1 MKHNYAF
8 LAGLLLL
15 LGGGGIALGS
25 QSMSN
30 VSAPPTP
37 TSATAGVSTRTSEGE
52 NPEEGS
58 DSVAPGSIQVEDL
71 TGIDFSVGDTRKI
84 TLSASSPEIAANVVW
99 SSDHPDVVSVTQ
111 DGTITCLSPGR
122 TKIWAKC
129 TINDNYYAHATT
141 IDVYPEVGDIAFE
154 YKEYWSQLGSD
165 EKCWV
170 TLQINPKE
178 WNDWDRLDGIH
189 ATWTIA
195 DTNIAELEPMK
206 PEVPIHTCCY
216 IKPKKTGVT
225 EVSMSASN
233 GSSATCKIIVYK
245 ATESITLNAS
255 DTTMM
260 VGDKFQ
266 LEASLVPADA
276 NQPVKYSSYKEDIA
290 TVDSNG
296 LITAVSPGS
305 TIIYCDPTKRGFG
318 GAVFL
323 NVLTHPNSISV
334 SNAEDFN
341 ITLGETRPINVE
353 FTPAEFVNRTV
364 EWTVDN
370 PEIAEIV
377 KSKYENDDTSFV
389 KGLAYG
395 KTIVRGKTPNGLT
408 TEFEVNVY
416 GLYDGDDS
424 FELNARDKSLNVGE
438 TFQIEIAGEDKG
450 QTFTYSSEDESIAT
464 VDSLGLVTAVSK
476 GETSIIVKPSMQE
489 WFTRSLK
496 VNVCE
501 APENVELTK
510 TEYLFTE
517 PYTQKV
523 ELTFT
528 PDNDDVNREI
538 EWTYNPAD
546 IVKIN
551 YLSWEK
557 AYYIEPL
564 NLGQTTVTG
573 TAANGQQI
581 EFTAKYEGLK
591 IDNKEVHE
599 DYTVGDEFDLT
610 ASASSPEILEN
621 AVWSSSNPDF
631 ISVDNGHITCLRPGS
646 STIRISNR
654 IDDNFYSD
662 QVTITSHPEAGQV
675 GIHYNDNYNNNS
687 LIRKGRNSSFSV
699 LLPIGEE
706 NYDGDWSV
714 EGEGV
719 VEVLDKNETRCTLMG
734 LEDGTATITYTMPD
748 GRSAFVNLIVYTRID
763 SFDVNSND
771 VTLSKGK
778 TFQIE
783 VSNILPEDANQRM
796 TYFSENEEIATVDS
810 LGLITAVGFGETRV
824 SVKPEYQG
832 LWHWITVHVKEG
844 PDSVVMEKKDII
856 LNGIGSVVPLDIKFS
871 PDDENI
877 DRTINWTYSEEGI
890 IAIEKDY
897 WSNGYSVRSEDFGT
911 VTFSGEASNGQILE
925 GTATVRGIYIE
936 GEDPT
941 YLHIGDSH
949 QFEVKASSE
958 EILNSVRW
966 STGNSAIAEV
976 DEVGN
981 VTAIQPGEAYLW
993 ASGSEG
999 SITYENNKVII
1010 VYPEEGSIALNQP
1023 SIEMPQGYY
1032 TQLSVILPEGESIY
1046 DGVWSVSDESI
1057 IEVDYQ
1063 EYKYYGFRTKA
1074 TGTTTITYTMADGR
1088 SASCVV
1094 TVKGDENDRVES
1106 ITLESY
1112 QEYGKIGGEFQMQAT
1127 ANPDTY
1133 GRTIRYYSENPD
1145 VATVD
1150 SEGLVRYVGYGSTKI
1165 SAYVDNSNGL
1175 GDYIYAQMDVMIY
1188 EEPAAVTVEEGEEIT
1203 VDTPQDLTP
1212 ISIEFEAPEGVEPE
1226 DVCTDIVWEYSV
1238 PEVIDIVKSDPTS
1251 RARIR
1256 AMGTRAGETNAK
1268 TAEYA
1273 IKAKD
1278 FGTVEYWGYSPYDT
1292 EKTNPLVS
1300 GIITI
1305 RGIIIDADALDCYI
1319 DETATVTVR
1328 TSGDDVASN
1337 LTVNTDDQNI
1347 ARLVPNSDG
1356 SYTVRG
1362 LNLGYTTLNAVSV
1375 VDGVTYSASTPVN
1388 VMLNPAIA
1396 DKVESISLDS
1406 RDLFLYIFDTRQL
1419 TATVLNGYGSE
1430 MTSAYVSWTSSN
1442 PEVATVGADGS
1453 VTPAGYGST
1462 IITASVSDRFG
1473 NIMTATCEVYV
1484 IRYSTGGG
1492 SGDSSGVD
1500 ALFGEDGTC
1509 DIYNV
1514 NGEVVRKNA
1523 TKADFDALDKGIYLI
1538 RKDNQTIKI
1547 VK

>member
-1 MKHNYAF
+1 MKHNYA
-8 LAGLLLL
+8 LVAGLLLL

-25 QSMSN
+25 QSKSN
-30 VSAPPTP
+30 VSAPPAP
-37 TSATAGVSTRTSEGE
+37 MSATTGVSTRTSEGE
-52 NPEEGS
+52 NPAEGS
-58 DSVAPGSIQVEDL
+58 ESVATYSIQVEHVYESK
-71 TGIDFSVGDTRKI
+71 FFVGDTKKL
-84 TLSASSPEIAANVVW
+84 TLTVTPSELAETASWW
-99 SSDHPDVVSVTQ
+99 SDQPDIVSVSQ
-111 DGTITCLSPGR
+111 DGTITCLSAGCAY
-122 TKIWAKC
+122 IWASIKG
-129 TINDNYYAHATT
+129 NDFSSHADATKVY
-141 IDVYPEVGDIAFE
+141 VYPAPGEVAFDQ
-154 YKEYWSQLGSD
+154 KELRLAIDSD
-165 EKCWV
+165 YSEGAPGLV
-170 TLQINPKE
+170 LMINPDEETPKGE
-178 WNDWDRLDGIH
+178 WR
-189 ATWTIA
+189 IA
-195 DTNIAELEPMK
+195 DTSIAKFLEYPDNVVACGIL
-206 PEVPIHTCCY
+206 PVSVGT
-216 IKPKKTGVT
+216 T
-225 EVSMSASN
+225 EVTFTAEN
-233 GSSATCKIIVYK
+233 GNSATCKIIVYK
-245 ATESITLNAS
+245 TLESITPTVS
-255 DTTMM
+255 DSTMM
-260 VGDKFQ
+260 VGNTFQ
-266 LEASLVPADA
+266 IEATVVPANA
-276 NQPVKYSSYKEDIA
+276 NQPLKYESYNENVA
-290 TVDSNG
+290 TVDSKG
-296 LITAVSPGS
+296 LVTAIAPGNT
-305 TIIYCDPTKRGFG
+305 TIWLRPMYYG
-318 GAVFL
+318 GVEASV
-323 NVLTHPNSISV
+323 NVHVVTNPDSISV
-334 SNAEDFN
+334 SNANDFN
-341 ITLGETRPINVE
+341 ITLGETRLINVQ
-353 FTPAEFVNRTV
+353 FTPIEFVNTNV

-377 KSKYENDDTSFV
+377 KSENENDDTSFV

-395 KTIVRGKTPNGLT
+395 KTIVRGTTPNGLT

-450 QTFTYSSEDESIAT
+450 QTFSYSSEDESIAT

-489 WFTRSLK
+489 WFTRSMR
-496 VNVCE
+496 VSVCE

-528 PDNDDVNREI
+528 PDNDNVNREI
-538 EWTYNPAD
+538 NWTYNPED

-551 YLSWEK
+551 YDTWEK

-591 IDNKEVHE
+591 IDNKEAHR

-610 ASASSPEILEN
+610 ASASSPELLEN
-621 AVWSSSNPDF
+621 AGWWSSNPDF
-631 ISVDNGHITCLRPGS
+631 ISVDNGHVTCLRPGS
-646 STIRISNR
+646 SSIRISTRVN
-654 IDDNFYSD
+654 DDYYSD
-662 QVTITSHPEAGQV
+662 NIVVTSHPEAGQV
-675 GIHYNDNYNNNS
+675 GIEYHDDYNNNA
-687 LIRKGRNSSFSV
+687 LLRKGKRSAFTAI
-699 LLPIGEE
+699 LPLGEE
-706 NYDGDWSV
+706 NYDGEWSV

-719 VEVLDKNETRCTLMG
+719 VEVLDKDDTRCTLMG
-734 LEDGTATITYTMPD
+734 LEDGTATITYTMSD
-748 GRSAFVNLIVYTRID
+748 GRAASLNIIVYTRID
-763 SFDVNSND
+763 SFDVNSDD

-783 VSNILPEDANQRM
+783 VSNIQPEDANQRM

-844 PDSVVMEKKDII
+844 PDSVVMENKDII
-856 LNGIGSVVPLDIKFS
+856 LNGIGFVVPLDITYT

-897 WSNGYSVRSEDFGT
+897 WSNGYLVRSEDFGT
-911 VTFSGEASNGQILE
+911 VTFTGEASNGQILE
-925 GTATVRGIYIE
+925 GTATVNGISIL
-936 GEDPT
+936 GDDMI
-941 YLHIGDSH
+941 YLNIGDSH

-958 EILNSVRW
+958 DILNSLRW

-999 SITYENNKVII
+999 SNTYENSKVII

-1057 IEVDYQ
+1057 IEAEYQ
-1063 EYKYYGFRTKA
+1063 EYKYYGFRTIA

-1094 TVKGDENDRVES
+1094 TVKGDVNDRVES

-1203 VDTPQDLTP
+1203 VDTPQELTP

-1238 PEVIDIVKSDPTS
+1238 DGIINIEKSDPTS

-1256 AMGTRAGETNAK
+1256 ALGTRAGETNAK
-1268 TAEYA
+1268 TADFA

-1300 GIITI
+1300 GIITV
-1305 RGIIIDADALDCYI
+1305 RGILIDADALDCFI
-1319 DETATVTVR
+1319 DETASVTVR

-1388 VMLNPAIA
+1388 VILNPAIA
-1396 DKVESISLDS
+1396 DRIASINLDS
-1406 RDLFLYIFDTRQL
+1406 RDLFLYIFDTKQL

-1430 MTSAYVSWTSSN
+1430 MTSAGVSWTSSN
-1442 PEVATVGADGS
+1442 PEVATVAADGS
-1453 VTPAGYGST
+1453 ITPAGYGST
-1462 IITASVSDRFG
+1462 IITASATDTFG
-1473 NIMTATCEVYV
+1473 NTLTASCEVYV
-1484 IRYSTGGG
+1484 IRYSSGGG
-1492 SGDSSGVD
+1492 SGGGSGVD
-1500 ALFGEDGTC
+1500 ALFGEEGTC

-1514 NGEVVRKNA
+1514 SGEVVKKDA
-1523 TKADFDALDKGIYLI
+1523 TKADFDNLDKGVYIV
-1538 RKDNQTIKI
+1538 RKDNHA
-1547 VK
+1547 VKVVK